1 MLVRWT
7 KRILWL
13 ALALLLTLSLFVLH
27 SLYFKPVS
35 IRIFYERVF
44 AEYALDDPQ
53 MLTSLGLLRPL
64 GLRYY
69 NANLTDASLAR
80 DAKLRTKLKRDLATL
95 ASYSTASMSRADKL
109 SYDVLHYFLSMQV
122 EGERFYLHNYPV
134 NQMFGVQNGTPD
146 FMVQQHQVRDER
158 DAVDYI
164 SRLQQFD
171 RRFSQTLEGL
181 ELRAAKGIVP
191 PRFVLEKVRAEMQN
205 FIAEGAGGNLLSK
218 DFASKVDA
226 LKDLN
231 ETRKT
236 ELKAQAEAA
245 VQSAVLPAYQK
256 LIAYFDSLLSKQQNN
271 HGVWTLPD
279 GDAFYQF
286 AVAQQTT
293 TRMDPKQLH
302 DIGLAEV
309 ARIQASMDQILTDAG
324 ITEGSFAERM
334 RTLAEHPDQLYPDS
348 DAGRAQILRDYQ
360 SMIDEISAGLDPMFR
375 VRPKAKLEVKRVPT
389 FREKTSAGAYYQRP
403 ALDGS
408 RPGVFYANLRDVR
421 EIPKFGMRTLAYHE
435 GVPGHHFQIATMQE
449 LQGVPTFRRVL
460 PFTAYSEGWALYT
473 EQLAWEAGF
482 QKNPLDNLGRLQA
495 ELFRA
500 VRLVVDTGMHRMRW
514 SREQAIDYMAA
525 NTGMGEKEVTAEI
538 ERYLVM
544 PAQALAYK
552 TGMLKILELRER
564 AKAALGAAF
573 DIRDFHDVVLAQGAM
588 PLEIL
593 EREVDAYIA
602 ANKPRDSDTA
612 NRQVSSSAEIAR

>member
-1 MLVRWT
+1 MLMRWT
-7 KRILWL
+7 KRFLWL
-13 ALALLLTLSLFVLH
+13 VLALLLALSLFVLH
-27 SLYFKPVS
+27 SLMFKPVS

-44 AEYALDDPQ
+44 AEYVLDDPQ

-80 DAKLRTKLKRDLATL
+80 DEKLRAKLKRDLATL
-95 ASYSTASMSRADKL
+95 ESYSTASMSRSEKL
-109 SYDVLHYFLSMQV
+109 SYDVLHYFLRMQA
-122 EGERFYLHNYPV
+122 EGDRFHLHNYPV

-146 FMVQQHQVRDER
+146 FMVQQHQVRDTR
-158 DAVDYI
+158 DATDYI

-171 RRFSQTLEGL
+171 RRFSQVIDGL
-181 ELRAAKGIVP
+181 QLRAEKGIVP
-191 PRFVLEKVRAEMQN
+191 PRFVLEKVRQEMQS
-205 FIAEGAGGNLLSK
+205 FIAEGAAGNLLSK
-218 DFASKVDA
+218 DFANKLDA
-226 LKDLN
+226 LKDLS
-231 ETRKT
+231 EARKK
-236 ELKAQAEAA
+236 ELKAQAQAA
-245 VQSAVLPAYQK
+245 VQASVIPAYQK
-256 LIAYFDSLLSKQQNN
+256 LISYFDSLLVKQQRND
-271 HGVWTLPD
+271 GVWALPD
-279 GDAFYQF
+279 GDAFYQH
-286 AVAQQTT
+286 A
-293 TRMDPKQLH
+293 MDPTELH
-302 DIGLAEV
+302 AIGLAEV
-309 ARIQASMDQILTDAG
+309 ARIQASMDQILSAEG
-324 ITEGSFAERM
+324 ISTGNFAERM
-334 RTLAEHPDQLYPDS
+334 RTLAERSDQLYPDS
-348 DAGRAQILRDYQ
+348 DAGRDQILQDYQ

-389 FREKTSAGAYYQRP
+389 FREKTSAGAYYQGP

-449 LQGVPTFRRVL
+449 LQGVPTFRRLL

-514 SREQAIDYMAA
+514 SREQAIEYMTQ

-552 TGMLKILELRER
+552 TGMLKILALRER
-564 AKAALGAAF
+564 AKTALGARF

-602 ANKPRDSDTA
+602 AKKA
-612 NRQVSSSAEIAR
+612 G